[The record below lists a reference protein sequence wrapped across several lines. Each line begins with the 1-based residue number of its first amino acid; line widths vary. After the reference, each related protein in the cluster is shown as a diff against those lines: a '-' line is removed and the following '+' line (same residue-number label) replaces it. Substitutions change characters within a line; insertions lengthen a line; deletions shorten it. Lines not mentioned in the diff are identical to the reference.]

1 MMCAA
6 ATRLPF
12 NDVIDEL
19 VQCLAL
25 KEATRDDSDVSCA
38 KLLSAKSLSSER
50 KHNLPLSSERKH
62 NRDQVWPPVALC

>member
-1 MMCAA
+1 M
-6 ATRLPF
+6 LLLHDYHPPDI

-25 KEATRDDSDVSCA
+25 KEATRDDSDGSCA

-50 KHNLPLSSERKH
+50 KHNLPISSERKH
-62 NRDQVWPPVALC
+62 NRD